1 MSDQQHPPVG
11 LPPIPES
18 LWRATHAFD
27 SYPKLEEDTTADVAI
42 IGAGIAGITTA
53 YLLSQKGLRVVV
65 LEAGKVLD
73 GTTGH
78 TTAKVSAQHGVI
90 FNELMQHFGHEQAR
104 MYYEGNAEAASWMRE
119 LVKSHKIDCQWADE
133 DAYVYIQSEENLKKL
148 EIELTAY
155 GKLDIPGQWV
165 DPLPIDVPSRAGIK
179 MPGQARFDPL
189 AYLRFLLDS
198 AVKNGVR
205 IFEHTT
211 VTDVEEDAAL
221 HVRTYG
227 NGPSVTAEYVVVAS
241 HFPVYDPGFYFTR
254 LHAERSYALAVEP
267 LKPFAGG
274 MYISD
279 DEPSRSLRTVL
290 HEGKELILFGG
301 ENHKT
306 GQGICT
312 FGHYERLE
320 RYAAD
325 TYGIRNIPFRWSAQ
339 DLISLDKVPYIGPIT
354 GRHERV
360 YVATGFAKWG
370 MTTGTMAGHL
380 LADRITGIENPHAEI
395 FHPARFKSDP
405 GIKNFIVEN
414 VNVAKEL
421 ISGKVGIVHK
431 HVNELGNDEGSV
443 VRHDGKRAGA
453 YKDASGKL
461 FLVDTTCTHL
471 GCEVEWNE
479 GERSWDCPCHGS
491 RFNYAGEVIE
501 GPAVK
506 DLKVLEAM
514 E

>member
-1 MSDQQHPPVG
+1 MDNNKQLNTSLPPV
-11 LPPIPES
+11 PES
-18 LWRATHAFD
+18 LWRAANTFE
-27 SYPKLEEDTTADVAI
+27 SYPKLTEDTTADVAI

-53 YLLSQKGLRVVV
+53 YLLAQSGLSVVL

-90 FNELMQHFGHEQAR
+90 FDEIMHHFGHEQAR
-104 MYYEGNAEAASWMRE
+104 MYYEGNANAASWMRS
-119 LVKSHKIDCQWADE
+119 LVKEKQIDCQWVDE
-133 DAYVYIQSEENLKKL
+133 DAYVYIQSDDNIKKL
-148 EIELTAY
+148 EVELTAY
-155 GKLDIPGQWV
+155 GKLNIPGEWV
-165 DPLPIDVPSRAGIK
+165 DPLPIPVPSRAGIR

-189 AYLRFLLDS
+189 AYLHHLLAS
-198 AVKNGVR
+198 AVKQGVR
-205 IFEHTT
+205 VYEHTT
-211 VTDVEEDAAL
+211 VTDVEEESSL
-221 HVRTYG
+221 KIRTYG
-227 NGPSVTAEYVVVAS
+227 GSFVTAEHIVVAS

-254 LHAERSYALAVEP
+254 LHAERSYAMMVEP
-267 LKPFAGG
+267 EKPYAGG

-279 DEPSRSLRTVL
+279 DDPARSLRAVI
-290 HEGKELILFGG
+290 HHGKEHILFGG

-320 RYAAD
+320 KYAAE
-325 TYGIRNIPFRWSAQ
+325 TFGIRNIPFRWSAQ
-339 DLISLDKVPYIGPIT
+339 DLISIDKVPYIGPIT

-380 LADRITGIENPHAEI
+380 LADRITGRDNPHAEV
-395 FHPARFKSDP
+395 FDPARFKADP
-405 GIKNFIVEN
+405 GFKHFIVEN

-421 ISGKVGIVHK
+421 IAGKVGIVHK
-431 HVNELGNDEGSV
+431 KINELGNDEGAV
-443 VRHDGKRAGA
+443 VRHNGKRAGA
-453 YKDASGKL
+453 YKDTSGKL

-471 GCEVEWNE
+471 GCEVEWNN

-491 RFNYAGEVIE
+491 RFNYEGHVIE
-501 GPAVK
+501 GPAVE
-506 DLKVLEAM
+506 DLPILDVQGQ
-514 E
+514 

>member
-1 MSDQQHPPVG
+1 MNDHQQPPTG

-18 LWRATHAFD
+18 LWRATNTFNE
-27 SYPKLEEDTTADVAI
+27 YPKLTENTTADVAI

-53 YLLSQKGLRVVV
+53 YLLAQKGLRVVV

-90 FNELMQHFGHEQAR
+90 FDELLHHFGEEQAR
-104 MYYEGNAEAASWMRE
+104 MYYEGNAAAAKWMRD
-119 LVKSHKIDCQWADE
+119 LVKEKQIDCQWAEE

-155 GKLDIPGQWV
+155 GKLNIPGQWV
-165 DPLPIDVPSRAGIK
+165 NPLPIPVPSRAGIK

-189 AYLRFLLDS
+189 RYLHYLLES
-198 AVKNGVR
+198 AVKQGVR
-205 IFEHTT
+205 IYEHTT
-211 VTDVEEDAAL
+211 VTDVEEDVSL
-221 HVRTYG
+221 HVRTYE
-227 NGPSVTAEYVVVAS
+227 NGPSVTAEHVVVAS
-241 HFPVYDPGFYFTR
+241 HFPVYDPGFYFSR
-254 LHAERSYALAVEP
+254 LHAERSYAVVVEP
-267 LKPFAGG
+267 QKPFTGG

-279 DEPSRSLRTVL
+279 DEPYRSLRTVI
-290 HEGKELILFGG
+290 HKGKEHILFGG

-312 FGHYERLE
+312 VGHYENLE
-320 RYAAD
+320 GYAAD
-325 TYGIRNIPFRWSAQ
+325 TFGIRNIPFRWSAQ
-339 DLISLDKVPYIGPIT
+339 DLISIDKVPYIGPIT

-370 MTTGTMAGHL
+370 MTTGTMAGHIL
-380 LADRITGIENPHAEI
+380 TDRITGRDNAYAAV
-395 FHPARFKSDP
+395 FDPARFKVDP
-405 GIKNFIVEN
+405 GVKNFLVEN
-414 VNVAKEL
+414 VNVAAEL
-421 ISGKVGIVHK
+421 ISGKVGIIHK
-431 HVNELGNDEGSV
+431 NTGELGNDEGAV

-453 YKDASGKL
+453 YKDPTGRL

-471 GCEVEWNE
+471 GCEVEWNA

-491 RFNYAGEVIE
+491 RYNYAGKVIE

-506 DLKVLEAM
+506 DLKMLEAQ

>member
-1 MSDQQHPPVG
+1 MSNNQQPPAG

-18 LWRATHAFD
+18 IWRATHEFD
-27 SYPKLEEDTTADVAI
+27 AYPKLTEDISADVAI

-53 YLLSQKGLRVVV
+53 YLLAQSGMRVVV

-90 FNELMQHFGHEQAR
+90 FDELLHHFGQEQAR
-104 MYYEGNAEAASWMRE
+104 MYYEGNAEAANWMRN
-119 LVKSHKIDCQWADE
+119 LVKEKQIDCQWAEE
-133 DAYVYIQSEENLKKL
+133 DAYVYIQSEDNLKKL

-155 GKLDIPGQWV
+155 GKLNIPGQWV
-165 DPLPIDVPSRAGIK
+165 DPLPIQVPSRAGIK

-189 AYLRFLLDS
+189 AYLHHLLDS
-198 AVKNGVR
+198 AVKQGVQ
-205 IFEHTT
+205 IYEHTT
-211 VTDVEEDAAL
+211 VTDVEEDASL

-227 NGPSVTAEYVVVAS
+227 NGPSVTAEHVVVAS

-254 LHAERSYALAVEP
+254 LHAERSYAVAVEP
-267 LKPFAGG
+267 QKPYAGG

-279 DEPSRSLRTVL
+279 DEPARSLRKVL

-312 FGHYERLE
+312 YGHYERLE
-320 RYAAD
+320 RFAEE
-325 TYGIRNIPFRWSAQ
+325 TYGIRSIPFRWSAQ
-339 DLISLDKVPYIGPIT
+339 DLISIDKVPYIGPIT

-370 MTTGTMAGHL
+370 MTTGTMAGHI
-380 LADRITGIENPHAEI
+380 LADRITGRDNPHAAV
-395 FHPARFKSDP
+395 FDPARFKTDP
-405 GIKNFIVEN
+405 GMKNFIIEN
-414 VNVAKEL
+414 ANVAKEL
-421 ISGKVGIVHK
+421 ITGKVGIVHK
-431 HVNELGNDEGSV
+431 DVSEIGNDEGAV
-443 VRHDGKRAGA
+443 VRHNGKRAGA
-453 YKDASGKL
+453 YKDTSGKL

-491 RFNYAGEVIE
+491 RFDFAGKVIE

-506 DLKVLEAM
+506 DLKVLEAT